1 MRAMNGD
8 CPLEGVVNGASLDPR
23 ARAISMHVEVD
34 RVPAKSESLANPLQ
48 LNMAELQAGALAV

>member
-1 MRAMNGD
+1 MNGD